1 MSRIPREPVTLEDF
15 WGAFWDKPL
24 WSGISRK
31 SITPTYEQLRGHPLN
46 WRQIGSGAYS
56 IVKSRR
62 RAHWRSRHY
71 WRATGPKAIEYRR
84 RQRTADIPVPVTVS
98 RLAGIISLAEL
109 VHSASR
115 TRAIRERL
123 LRPCQ
128 SVRLNSDSWQ
138 RSVTWIHEQLCTGWS
153 TTTVLHGLT
162 DLGYAVK
169 PDRHLARAV
178 IWSGGLPQVGSGKD
192 SKSIDQWLANDTNKF
207 SLVDWGM
214 HLAKEISPTKRAAET
229 LRKVD
234 FVLMNASALG
244 IVRAGAN
251 NYPGH

>member
-1 MSRIPREPVTLEDF
+1 MRCAANFLSGKVRYSPASPYRHEVDITWQDAGNGKAPPKIRSRSRLSSLERQSRSPLYFRGASPENNREGLHVKRVQPRATARRRLLQWFRPIEDAVFEHPDQGAVLQSEYAALVSRIPREPVTLEDF

-98 RLAGIISLAEL
+98 QAGGHHL
-109 VHSASR
+109 
-115 TRAIRERL
+115 TRRI
-123 LRPCQ
+123 
-128 SVRLNSDSWQ
+128 
-138 RSVTWIHEQLCTGWS
+138 
-153 TTTVLHGLT
+153 
-162 DLGYAVK
+162 
-169 PDRHLARAV
+169 
-178 IWSGGLPQVGSGKD
+178 GS
-192 SKSIDQWLANDTNKF
+192 
-207 SLVDWGM
+207 
-214 HLAKEISPTKRAAET
+214 
-229 LRKVD
+229 
-234 FVLMNASALG
+234 
-244 IVRAGAN
+244 
-251 NYPGH
+251 